1 MAGNLKDTSMCESEL
16 IFLSLCFFSVYMYMC
31 ASKHVGEKVSVCM
44 VCVCVC
50 VCIYIYT
57 LLCAYGCIHRHVQA
71 RMPMCIC
78 TGQRSILVSCSVT
91 ISYSFETGSLDKTV
105 AS

>member
-1 MAGNLKDTSMCESEL
+1 MCESEL

-50 VCIYIYT
+50 VHIYIHIVMCIWLYPQACSGSHAHVHMYRSEEYISV
-57 LLCAYGCIHRHVQA
+57 LLCYY
-71 RMPMCIC
+71 
-78 TGQRSILVSCSVT
+78 IL
-91 ISYSFETGSLDKTV
+91 FL
-105 AS
+105 